1 MAATTFTTEQQRPK
15 HSQWGALGDITFRTH
30 SSPGRVSDDRRW
42 KWSAQ
47 KVINGYPV
55 HQAGGED
62 ERTTTLNI
70 TLNNRFVSI
79 ADSYQKLIAIAAA
92 EVPRALVIGTDFRG
106 YFVVTGIQ
114 ETVNTTTPEG
124 TITEAAYSLTLKE
137 VRGENTV

>member
-1 MAATTFTTEQQRPK
+1 MATETITTTERRPK

-42 KWSAQ
+42 KLNAQ
-47 KVINGYPV
+47 KIINGYPV

-62 ERTTTLNI
+62 ERTTTLEI

-79 ADSYQKLIAIAAA
+79 ADSYQQLIALAAA
-92 EVPRALVIGTDFRG
+92 QVPRALVIGTDFRG
-106 YFVVTGIQ
+106 YYVIVSLR
-114 ETVNTTTPEG
+114 ETVNTTTQEG
-124 TITEAAYSLTLKE
+124 IITEASYSLTLKE